1 MPNKYCNLDGPTKIK
16 DDYTKI
22 NDGFASVENDISV
35 ANTEHDNH
43 VNGIAEKHT
52 SDHID
57 NVSVV
62 IGLTI
67 TAALNTLKGLI
78 DDLDS
83 VFSTDVERI
92 NAINQALTDAF
103 GADDDLE
110 ASLLN
115 VIAVV
120 QAELTAH
127 KNTDAQVHPS
137 SKITFDKTGTNLVS
151 TIVET
156 VIKELNTKVDANKA
170 TGDANLVTHQNS
182 SSAHGSS
189 SITNQST
196 VTGAKVTDALN
207 ALKDSL
213 AAIVANVTVDSEVI
227 LARNSGVKNV
237 VYSTLDDRLE
247 DAEKGIPDLT
257 NHAVYQELMDSNGYI
272 ITDNV
277 DDSLLGSNFLADI
290 GDIIS
295 LRKDISNI
303 TIIINSIASL
313 LIPSRLTY
321 IETMISKLNEHALL
335 DNTY

>member
-22 NDGFASVENDISV
+22 NDGFASVETDMST

-43 VNGIAEKHT
+43 VTGIAEKHT
-52 SDHID
+52 SSHID
-57 NVSVV
+57 NVSIV

-78 DDLDS
+78 DNLDS

-103 GADDDLE
+103 GADEDLE
-110 ASLLN
+110 TSLLGI
-115 VIAVV
+115 IAGV

-127 KNTDAQVHPS
+127 KNTDSPVHS
-137 SKITFDKTGTNLVS
+137 SDKISFNKTGSNLVS

-156 VIKELNTKVDANKA
+156 VIKELNTKVDANK
-170 TGDANLVTHQNS
+170 TSVDANLVAHQNS
-182 SSAHGSS
+182 SSAHGSTG
-189 SITNQST
+189 ITNQST
-196 VTGAKVTDALN
+196 VTGSKVTDALN

-227 LARNSGVKNV
+227 LARNSGVKTIA
-237 VYSTLDDRLE
+237 YSTLDDRLE
-247 DAEKGIPDLT
+247 DIEKNIPDIT
-257 NHAVYQELMDSNGYI
+257 NHAVYHELMDSNGYI
-272 ITDNV
+272 ITDNI
-277 DDSLLGSNFLADI
+277 DGSLLGSSFLADA

-295 LRKDISNI
+295 LRKDISNL
-303 TIIINSIASL
+303 TICINSITSL
-313 LIPSRLTY
+313 LIANRLTNA
-321 IETMISKLNEHALL
+321 ETMISELNEHALL
-335 DNTY
+335 DNTF